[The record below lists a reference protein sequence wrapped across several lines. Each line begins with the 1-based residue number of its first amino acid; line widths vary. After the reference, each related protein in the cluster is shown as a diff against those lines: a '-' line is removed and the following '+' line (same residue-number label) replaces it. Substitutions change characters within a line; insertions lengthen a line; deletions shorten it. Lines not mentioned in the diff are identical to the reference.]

1 MDESMLKHVLFYI
14 GFLIL
19 FLIFQTIV
27 CSQTTW
33 EKPPGYT
40 AKKVPAK
47 TSKEKK
53 VRGKGIMGFITK
65 RVTKSKQ
72 EVEPKKGATV
82 NKAAVTNSPLQ
93 DAKHQ
98 AEVGAG
104 KLAVE
109 NAESPQ
115 KDFWLTLD
123 DEISASSQSDGE
135 STNSDDMSEA
145 TETSLLSKT
154 KMTFGKLAGKITKKL
169 NSPRDQPY
177 NALDGTEKEP
187 SNVTESPAALQQ
199 STEKPS
205 AKLDKVSSQEENPSQ
220 DAQSN
225 FTETETAEKKEE
237 VQVVAADNAAKAT
250 TDESTN
256 HHHSPDTTA
265 KVNNVEA
272 PKQEDSPKEKK
283 VEWRSA
289 IDAASG
295 RTYYYVK
302 NTTKTTWQ
310 KPSDFKE

>member
-1 MDESMLKHVLFYI
+1 MSCFINV
-14 GFLIL
+14 FLTL
-19 FLIFQTIV
+19 FLIFQMIV

-40 AKKVPAK
+40 AEKVPVK

-53 VRGKGIMGFITK
+53 GRGKGLMGFITK

-72 EVEPKKGATV
+72 EVESKKGTPDAV
-82 NKAAVTNSPLQ
+82 EKAAVTNSPLQ

-187 SNVTESPAALQQ
+187 SNVTESPSALHQ

-205 AKLDKVSSQEENPSQ
+205 AKLAKVSSQEEKEKPSQ
-220 DAQSN
+220 DAQSKPL
-225 FTETETAEKKEE
+225 EKKE
-237 VQVVAADNAAKAT
+237 DNAAKAT

-256 HHHSPDTTA
+256 HHHSSDNTA

-272 PKQEDSPKEKK
+272 PKQEDPPKEKEK

-310 KPSDFKE
+310 KPSDFRE